1 VQVLFRFLEVM
12 VGCECGWRVS
22 ICRGRRAAGRREAK
36 VVLPLLGIDAA
47 DARSSLRFFYNR
59 LPLGGNDNECN
70 E

>member
-1 VQVLFRFLEVM
+1 M
-12 VGCECGWRVS
+12 CECGWRVS

-59 LPLGGNDNECN
+59 LPLGGNDK
-70 E
+70 